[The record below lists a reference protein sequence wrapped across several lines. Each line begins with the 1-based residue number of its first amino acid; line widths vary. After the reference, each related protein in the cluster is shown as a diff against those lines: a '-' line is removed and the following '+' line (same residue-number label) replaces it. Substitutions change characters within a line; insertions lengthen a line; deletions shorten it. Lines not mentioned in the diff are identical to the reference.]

1 MKRIL
6 LISALMMLLI
16 TSCVTRKRCNELY
29 PCQGSVVS
37 TKDSTTSTE
46 TNIIPHDSIIYLTDS
61 ASFKLYLKCDSLG
74 NVRLCEIETLKASQ
88 NIKPSF
94 TLSNNNLYAACIVD
108 SAAVAISWN
117 EKHVSKTTTVNANS
131 RETIP
136 VIINDPTAWQ
146 WFWIRTGQIVTCLI
160 LGTLIIFII
169 VKFKKIKP

>member
-46 TNIIPHDSIIYLTDS
+46 TTIIPHDSIIYLTDS

-74 NVRLCEIETLKASQ
+74 NVQLCEIETLKASQ

-94 TLSNNNLYAACIVD
+94 ILNDNNLYAACIID
-108 SAAVAISWN
+108 SAAVVISWN
-117 EKHVSKTTTVNANS
+117 EKHVSKTTTVNAS
-131 RETIP
+131 SKETIP
-136 VIINDPTAWQ
+136 VVTNEPTPWQ
-146 WFWIRTGQIVTCLI
+146 WFWIRAGQILSALFFIV
-160 LGTLIIFII
+160 LIIFI
-169 VKFKKIKP
+169 VKLKNRNK